1 MYIYIYYM
9 LPLALS
15 TYYVQLLPHR
25 KSLANHQ
32 TNYGEQCSKLHMEDG
47 MGARPPRSELRSGM
61 SHPACCATLFLL

>member
-1 MYIYIYYM
+1 M

-47 MGARPPRSELRSGM
+47 MGARPLRSEHEGM